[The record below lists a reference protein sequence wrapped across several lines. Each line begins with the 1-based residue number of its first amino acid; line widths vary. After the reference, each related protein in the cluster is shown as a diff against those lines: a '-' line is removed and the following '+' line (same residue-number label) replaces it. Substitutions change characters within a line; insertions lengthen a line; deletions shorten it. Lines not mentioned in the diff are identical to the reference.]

1 MLPTRGIYVAFSKN
15 VLGRTHDEARR
26 FTYARDSNVSEKIL
40 HLDMRC
46 SGMNNPRV
54 HYLPAETLDLYR
66 WCGNCA
72 KYGENVEL
80 PSYCPC
86 CDQELSHP
94 GVEGVNM
101 IRYARHVHSG
111 PVNHNMPI
119 TRASTC
125 DEKYQR
131 RVIASMREFLQ
142 SNEILRM
149 AGSAGRGVLVGNWAI
164 RMLRMNPYIR
174 DCFQ

>member
-1 MLPTRGIYVAFSKN
+1 MIPTRAIYVAFSKN
-15 VLGRTHDEARR
+15 VQGRTHEEARR
-26 FTYARDSNVSEKIL
+26 STYARDSNVSEKIL

-46 SGMNNPRV
+46 SGMVNPRV
-54 HYLPAETLDLYR
+54 HYLPAETMDLYR
-66 WCGNCA
+66 WCGTCA
-72 KYGENVEL
+72 RYGENVEL

-101 IRYARHVHSG
+101 IRYTRHAHSG
-111 PVNHNMPI
+111 PVNHNTPI
-119 TRASTC
+119 TQASTC

-131 RVIASMREFLQ
+131 RVINSMREFLQ
-142 SNEILRM
+142 ANQILRM
-149 AGSAGRGVLVGNWAI
+149 AGSAGRGMMAGNWAS